1 MEEGVGLIYPIHLLL
16 VIDFYSHLV
25 VVPSLMAK
33 QNLPKVR
40 RLFWDIETSPNV
52 VLAFRAGYDVVI
64 NHDAIIS
71 ERKIICIGYKWEGEK
86 KITVLRWDHNQ
97 CDKAMLRKFLK
108 VANEADELVHH
119 FGDRFDLPWFR
130 TRCLLHGFEP
140 LPTYKT
146 IDTKMWASKYYYFN
160 SNKLDYIS
168 EILGHGRKLKTDFEL
183 WKKIVINKCQTSL
196 DYMCKYCGVDVDR
209 LEKVY
214 HDLKFCVKPKSH
226 AGVAAGLDKWT
237 CPRDGS
243 VNVHMTK
250 VKVSSAGTKTYQ
262 MQCQDCGGY
271 YSINATAFKDYQQ
284 FRKRLKRKK

>member
-1 MEEGVGLIYPIHLLL
+1 MTKKTPGKL
-16 VIDFYSHLV
+16 
-25 VVPSLMAK
+25 
-33 QNLPKVR
+33 R

-71 ERKIICIGYKWEGEK
+71 ERKIICIGFKWEGEK
-86 KITVLRWDHNQ
+86 KITVLRWDKNQ
-97 CDKAMLRKFLK
+97 CDKAMLREFLSI
-108 VANEADELVHH
+108 ANEADELVHH

-140 LPTYKT
+140 LPPYKT

-168 EILGHGRKLKTDFEL
+168 EILGHGRKLKTDFGL
-183 WKKIVINKCQTSL
+183 WKSIVMDKCQKSL
-196 DYMCKYCGVDVDR
+196 DYMCKYCGIDVDR

-214 HDLKFCVKPKSH
+214 QDLKFCVKPKTH
-226 AGVAAGLDKWT
+226 AGVVAGLDKWT

-243 VNVHMTK
+243 INVHLSK
-250 VKVSSAGTKTYQ
+250 KRVSSSGTKTYQ
-262 MQCQDCGGY
+262 MQCQECGGY
-271 YSINATAFKDYQQ
+271 FQINQTAYEAYQKFLKD
-284 FRKRLKRKK
+284 KNKKKK

>member
-1 MEEGVGLIYPIHLLL
+1 MTKKSP
-16 VIDFYSHLV
+16 
-25 VVPSLMAK
+25 A
-33 QNLPKVR
+33 KVR

-64 NHDAIIS
+64 NHDAIIA
-71 ERKIICIGYKWEGEK
+71 ERKIICIGFKWEGEK
-86 KITVLRWDHNQ
+86 KITVLRWDKNQ
-97 CDKAMLRKFLK
+97 CDKAMLREFLSI
-108 VANEADELVHH
+108 ANEADELIHH

-140 LPTYKT
+140 LPPYKT

-168 EILGHGRKLKTDFEL
+168 EVLGHGRKLKTDFGL
-183 WKKIVINKCQTSL
+183 WKAIVMDKCEKSL
-196 DYMCKYCGVDVDR
+196 NYMCKYCGIDVDR

-226 AGVAAGLDKWT
+226 AGVMAGLDKWT

-243 VNVHMTK
+243 TNVHLSK
-250 VKVSSAGTKTYQ
+250 KRVSSAGTKTYQ

-271 YSINATAFKDYQQ
+271 YQINASAFAEYQD
-284 FRKRLKRKK
+284 FLKEEHKK